1 MPSSFKT
8 TLWTAWKLCSG
19 LLVVHITCE
28 WLINHSALMVFH
40 VIRTQKKNNLQYR
53 CKSQFLPFLTLHF
66 NLWTLCMSI
75 QWKHTSWPAGR
86 VCSIHRTESVPFF
99 FLVAFKC
106 SSLGICYVRWFL
118 QWFFPDLNGFW
129 FKIYEHWLTV
139 TLLMRCNFVS
149 AFQKLRVNKTN
160 EIMYMS
166 FCQTWYN
173 KLIWPN
179 NL

>member
-1 MPSSFKT
+1 
-8 TLWTAWKLCSG
+8 
-19 LLVVHITCE
+19 
-28 WLINHSALMVFH
+28 MVFH
-40 VIRTQKKNNLQYR
+40 IIRTQKKPTYNIGVNHNSSLFLHYTLTFELFACQVIENTRTGPQVGFVVFIVQNL
-53 CKSQFLPFLTLHF
+53 
-66 NLWTLCMSI
+66 
-75 QWKHTSWPAGR
+75 
-86 VCSIHRTESVPFF
+86 FF
-99 FLVAFKC
+99 FFFYKC

-179 NL
+179 NNLAVKLIHL